1 MKVIVEW
8 GKPKS
13 ACSNRPCGVSGQFIV
28 QNNAQA
34 ASLAS
39 QLFWTLTEGKESL
52 NSSVQVSLQEPRKVV
67 WSATWDAWVAVSLLD
82 GVSRGAYSAVA
93 DKDAA
98 KHLQESKASQEGVQ
112 EIWYFQQVAL
122 GIPEFFVVPKR
133 FFDEHEFRDPSV
145 YDTDAGLLQ
154 MPLPAGFQVMLDW
167 LEFKGDAEVGR
178 QKLLAAGFIEHNLG

>member
-39 QLFWTLTEGKESL
+39 QLLWTLTEGKESL
-52 NSSVQVSLQEPRKVV
+52 GSSVHVTLQDPRRVV
-67 WSATWDAWVAVSLLD
+67 WSKTWDAWVSVSLLD

-93 DKDAA
+93 DKEAE
-98 KHLQESKASQEGVQ
+98 KHLHASKTSQE
-112 EIWYFQQVAL
+112 
-122 GIPEFFVVPKR
+122 
-133 FFDEHEFRDPSV
+133 D
-145 YDTDAGLLQ
+145 
-154 MPLPAGFQVMLDW
+154 
-167 LEFKGDAEVGR
+167 
-178 QKLLAAGFIEHNLG
+178 

>member
-13 ACSNRPCGVSGQFIV
+13 ACSKRPCGVSGQFIV

-39 QLFWTLTEGKESL
+39 QLLWTLTEGKESL

-93 DKDAA
+93 DKEAE
-98 KHLQESKASQEGVQ
+98 KHLHVSRVSQ
-112 EIWYFQQVAL
+112 
-122 GIPEFFVVPKR
+122 
-133 FFDEHEFRDPSV
+133 
-145 YDTDAGLLQ
+145 DAGL
-154 MPLPAGFQVMLDW
+154 A
-167 LEFKGDAEVGR
+167 
-178 QKLLAAGFIEHNLG
+178 